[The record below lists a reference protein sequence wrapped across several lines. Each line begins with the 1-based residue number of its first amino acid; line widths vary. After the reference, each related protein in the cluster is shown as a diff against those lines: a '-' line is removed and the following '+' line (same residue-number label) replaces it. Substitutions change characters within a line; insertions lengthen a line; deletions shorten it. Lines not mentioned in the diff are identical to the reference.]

1 MVIVG
6 MIKIIEEQHKLN
18 FIMDGNLI
26 VVDYIS
32 FNVKWQN
39 IQ

>member
-32 FNVKWQN
+32 FNVK
-39 IQ
+39 